1 MTGFNVKGSAT
12 AGVFQPVTGQAVIT
26 QTTVADDLGANAA
39 ENALNGS
46 DKKDL
51 CHRANN
57 AGGTTK
63 KIGQRVESHLLAL
76 RKREGGGISKRR
88 FRNQRGSGAALKIFT
103 FLNGRPGS
111 SGKGCEKFNN
121 EYEHVG
127 VVQTAINPDD
137 RTKPEGFRTCATRI
151 GGTVSMVHTGTDF
164 ISANTPVFWD
174 CPDKETIAKQKLIK
188 GMPPDAVYPDIKAYS
203 TENLTDLLAD
213 SIIAYTAT
221 PQGTTPLS
229 DGDKAVTNLGKN
241 ASDTAKLDI
250 KRVLQGI
257 FAKKMSV
264 WRRVIGWTLN
274 DCEPGHQMD
283 LILKR

>member
-1 MTGFNVKGSAT
+1 MSGFAVSSTAT

-26 QTTVADDLGANAA
+26 QTTVADDLGANKA
-39 ENALNGS
+39 EKDLAGTK
-46 DKKDL
+46 DDL
-51 CHRANN
+51 CHRVNYT
-57 AGGTTK
+57 GGITK

-76 RKREGGGISKRR
+76 RKKEGGGISKRR

-103 FLNGRPGS
+103 FMNGRPGFS
-111 SGKGCEKFNN
+111 KNGCEKFNN

-164 ISANTPVFWD
+164 IAANTPVFWES
-174 CPDKETIAKQKLIK
+174 PDEKTIKAQKQIK
-188 GMPPDAVYPDIKAYS
+188 GMPPDAIYPNIKAYS

-213 SIIAYTAT
+213 SIMNYTAPT
-221 PQGTTPLS
+221 DGATDGERAVGNFAPANSTS
-229 DGDKAVTNLGKN
+229 DQQKI
-241 ASDTAKLDI
+241 DI
-250 KRVLQGI
+250 KRVLRGV
-257 FAKKMSV
+257 FGKKMSV

-274 DCEPGHQMD
+274 DCEPGGQMD